1 MTKDYDFCGW
11 ATKNDIRC
19 SDGRIIRRDA
29 FKHNDGMSVPLVYSH
44 KHDTIS
50 NVLGHVILMNKPEG
64 MYAYGYLNHSSEG
77 EGARERVKNKDI
89 TRMSIYATQVRQN
102 GADVIHGDIKEV
114 SLVISGANPGATIE
128 TVLSHSDIG
137 LDEESCIITSGEDL
151 CLSDPDMDD
160 VRENSDESKDDV
172 IEHADKKEDS
182 GKKESDDDEGED
194 EGKGTTIGD
203 VLDTMTPIQ
212 KQATYALVQEF
223 LNAIKRPGDDDEDDE
238 DEDEDEEDVKH
249 DDLEDSPYIS
259 QSDISAAMADLKRYG
274 TMKAAFEAH
283 GIGDIVH
290 VGDDPE
296 APSYGISNIEDLYP
310 DPHLLN
316 RIPGILNYEEDWVS
330 VVLNGVHKLPYA
342 RVKSLFADITGDEA
356 RARGYVKGNLK
367 LEQVIGLLKR
377 ETKPTTV
384 YKKQRFD
391 RDDLIDA
398 DIDVIA
404 FIKDEMKH
412 KLDEEI
418 ARAILFSDGR
428 NYASDDKISELNIRP
443 IVSDSPLYTINWTGH
458 YEVPSDSKSRNEILE
473 FTQRGGLIPD
483 FILRDIIR
491 GSRAARVHYRGTN
504 PTMFCSAIMHESFLL
519 MEDKRG
525 HLLYE
530 DEEKL
535 RKVLRVNR
543 IVVVPDEVLPIT
555 NVYDAETGG
564 GRYNGV
570 FAVIVNLNDY
580 NVGMDRGGNVA
591 MFDKF
596 DIDYNQQKYL
606 IETRM
611 SGALV
616 KPYSAIAMGLNI
628 TFPATTPFD
637 PDEEIPIDPEDGDVP
652 SPDPDPGR

>member
-1 MTKDYDFCGW
+1 MMKKDYDFCGW
-11 ATKNDIRC
+11 ATKNDIKC

-44 KHDTIS
+44 KHDTIA
-50 NVLGHVILMNKPEG
+50 NVLGHAILVNKPDG

-77 EGARERVKNKDI
+77 EAARERVKNRDI

-137 LDEESCIITSGEDL
+137 IDEESVIIKTGEDL
-151 CLSDPDMDD
+151 CLSDPDMEA
-160 VRENSDESKDDV
+160 VREEGSEV
-172 IEHADKKEDS
+172 IEHADEKKDE
-182 GKKESDDDEGED
+182 GEKKESDEGGEDGDEEGE
-194 EGKGTTIGD
+194 GKTIGD
-203 VLDTMTPIQ
+203 VLDTMTPLQ
-212 KQATYALVQEF
+212 KKACYALVSEF
-223 LNAIKRPGDDDEDDE
+223 LDAIKRPGDSDDD
-238 DEDEDEEDVKH
+238 DEDEDEEDGEDAKH
-249 DDLEDSPYIS
+249 DDLDDEDLYIS
-259 QSDISAAMADLKRYG
+259 QSDIDAAFADFKRYG

-283 GIGDIVH
+283 GIGDIAH
-290 VGDDPE
+290 ADPQG
-296 APSYGISNIEDLYP
+296 YGIEGIEDLYP
-310 DPHLLN
+310 DYHPLN
-316 RIPGILNYEEDWVS
+316 RTPEIINYEEDWVS
-330 VVLNGVHKLPYA
+330 VVLNGVHRLPYA
-342 RVKSLFADITGDEA
+342 RVKSLYADITGDEA
-356 RARGYVKGNLK
+356 RAKGYVKGNLK
-367 LEQVIGLLKR
+367 TEQVISLLKR
-377 ETKPTTV
+377 ETKPTTI

-398 DIDVIA
+398 DMDVIA
-404 FIKDEMKH
+404 FIKAEMRR
-412 KLDEEI
+412 KLNEEI

-428 NYASDDKISELNIRP
+428 GYASEDKISELNIRP

-458 YEVPSDSKSRNEILE
+458 YEVPSDSKSRNDVLE

-491 GSRAARVHYRGTN
+491 GSRAARVHYRGAN
-504 PTMFCSAIMHESFLL
+504 PIMFCSAIMHESFLL

-530 DEEKL
+530 DDEKL

-555 NVYDAETGG
+555 NIYDPETGA

-570 FAVIVNLNDY
+570 FAVIVNLADY
-580 NVGMDRGGNVA
+580 DVGMDRGGNVA

-616 KPYSAIAMGLNI
+616 KPYSAIAMALNI
-628 TFPATTPFD
+628 TFPEVTSQSQED
-637 PDEEIPIDPEDGDVP
+637 PEEINLDPEEGETGT
-652 SPDPDPGR
+652 PGVVGE